1 MSHVDALEATLD
13 RLTDDLA
20 ELTAIAR
27 IIVGRWRLGY
37 DASVA
42 VAALG
47 AVLERLDAGNG
58 EGAE

>member
-1 MSHVDALEATLD
+1 MSHADALEATLD

-47 AVLERLDAGNG
+47 ATLDRLDAGNG

>member
-1 MSHVDALEATLD
+1 MSHVDALKATLD

-42 VAALG
+42 VATLG

>member
-20 ELTAIAR
+20 ELTTIAR

-42 VAALG
+42 VAALS
-47 AVLERLDAGNG
+47 AVLDRLDAGNG
-58 EGAE
+58 EGE